1 MHSKKLGAFIILL
14 LTLISCSSDLVN
26 PEIED
31 PQLQDVCLQ
40 DFIAHDI
47 KSNKELSKG
56 QIVSLSSS
64 KENFRQPNLGSE
76 QTEGVIVQDF
86 MWKAM
91 NLWYYWQ
98 SEVFNLNDNIINN
111 NETYIEYLK
120 ANPDPETFIER
131 LLFKEDR
138 FTFYSDDYT
147 ELTNTLAG
155 ITKSNG
161 LEFGLIL
168 VEEGSDQV
176 LMYTRYTIKGSDAER
191 KGLQRGDLFNRVNG
205 TLLTITNYADL
216 LFSNSDSYTL
226 GKTEYVN
233 GNFINI
239 NEEISLTKEVNLAEH
254 PIYLNSI
261 YRIGDKTI
269 GYIMYNAFISGYDND
284 MMSVFDCFQIN
295 GVNELILDLRYN
307 SGGSTASARK
317 IASRIFNASPGTV
330 FAKQDWN
337 SKWNAAFGSSVVDTF
352 DTIKGIGL
360 SRVFIL
366 TETTSASA
374 SELLINGLD
383 PHMQVIQIGDTTRG
397 KNEFSITLVD
407 DPQSPNFPYLYRAER
422 VSQINSENSW
432 ALQPLVGRYENSVG
446 FSEYTT
452 GLVPDIYQ
460 SESVLNMGTLGSL
473 TEPLLA
479 KAIEQI
485 TGVISTGR
493 EPYFDDLTGTPI
505 EFKRPLMDAT
515 PQTNN

>member
-1 MHSKKLGAFIILL
+1 MHSKKLGAFFIVLVTLL
-14 LTLISCSSDLVN
+14 SCSSDPIN
-26 PEIED
+26 PDIED
-31 PQLQDVCLQ
+31 PQIQDVS
-40 DFIAHDI
+40 I
-47 KSNKELSKG
+47 
-56 QIVSLSSS
+56 
-64 KENFRQPNLGSE
+64 
-76 QTEGVIVQDF
+76 QDF
-86 MWKAM
+86 MWRAM

-98 SEVFNLNDNIINN
+98 SEVPNLADSKRQNTL
-111 NETYIEYLK
+111 TYLEYLQE
-120 ANPDPETFIER
+120 NPDPKTFIES
-131 LLFKEDR
+131 LLFEEDR
-138 FTFYSDDYT
+138 FTFYADDYT

-161 LEFGLIL
+161 LEFGLVL
-168 VEEGSDQV
+168 VAEGSDEV

-191 KGLQRGDLFNRVNG
+191 KGVQRGDLFNRVNG
-205 TLLTITNYADL
+205 TLLTTTNYADL
-216 LFSNSDSYTL
+216 LFSEADTYTL
-226 GKTEYVN
+226 GKTALVD
-233 GNFINI
+233 GNFISL
-239 NEEISLTKEVNLAEH
+239 NEEISLTKEANLAEH
-254 PIYLNSI
+254 PIYLDTI
-261 YRIGDKTI
+261 YQIEDKKI
-269 GYIMYNAFISGYDND
+269 GYLMYNAFIGSYDTEVMN
-284 MMSVFDCFQIN
+284 VFDRFQSN
-295 GVNELILDLRYN
+295 GVDELIVDLRYN

-352 DTIKGIGL
+352 DPIKGIGL

-407 DPQSPNFPYLYRAER
+407 DPQSPDFPYLYRAER

>member
-14 LTLISCSSDLVN
+14 LTLLSCSSDPIN
-26 PEIED
+26 PDIED
-31 PQLQDVCLQ
+31 PQIQDVS
-40 DFIAHDI
+40 I
-47 KSNKELSKG
+47 
-56 QIVSLSSS
+56 
-64 KENFRQPNLGSE
+64 
-76 QTEGVIVQDF
+76 QDF
-86 MWKAM
+86 MWRAM

-98 SEVFNLNDNIINN
+98 SEVPNLADSKRQNTL
-111 NETYIEYLK
+111 TYLEYLQE
-120 ANPDPETFIER
+120 NPDPKTFIES
-131 LLFKEDR
+131 LLFEEDR
-138 FTFYSDDYT
+138 FTFYADDYT

-161 LEFGLIL
+161 LEFGLVL
-168 VEEGSDQV
+168 VAEGSDEV

-191 KGLQRGDLFNRVNG
+191 KGVQRGDLFNRVNG
-205 TLLTITNYADL
+205 TLLTTTNYADL
-216 LFSNSDSYTL
+216 LFSEADTYTL
-226 GKTEYVN
+226 GKTALVD
-233 GNFINI
+233 GNFISL
-239 NEEISLTKEVNLAEH
+239 NEEISLTKEANLAEH
-254 PIYLNSI
+254 PIYLDTI
-261 YRIGDKTI
+261 YQIEDKKI
-269 GYIMYNAFISGYDND
+269 GYLMYNAFIGSYDTEVMN
-284 MMSVFDCFQIN
+284 VFDRFQSN
-295 GVNELILDLRYN
+295 GVDELIVDLRYN

-352 DTIKGIGL
+352 DPIKGIGL

-407 DPQSPNFPYLYRAER
+407 DPQSPDFPYLYRAER

-493 EPYFDDLTGTPI
+493 EPYFEDLTGTPI
-505 EFKRPLMDAT
+505 EFKRPLMDAS

>member
-1 MHSKKLGAFIILL
+1 MDSKKLGAFIILL
-14 LTLISCSSDLVN
+14 LTLISCSSDPVN
-26 PEIED
+26 SEIED
-31 PQLQDVCLQ
+31 PQIQD
-40 DFIAHDI
+40 ISI
-47 KSNKELSKG
+47 
-56 QIVSLSSS
+56 
-64 KENFRQPNLGSE
+64 
-76 QTEGVIVQDF
+76 QDF
-86 MWKAM
+86 MWRAM

-98 SEVFNLNDNIINN
+98 SEVPNLADSKRQNTL
-111 NETYIEYLK
+111 TYLEYLK
-120 ANPDPETFIER
+120 ENPDPEAFIES
-131 LLFKEDR
+131 LLFEQDR

-161 LEFGLIL
+161 LEFGLVL
-168 VEEGSDQV
+168 VAEGSDEV
-176 LMYTRYTIKGSDAER
+176 LMYTRYTIKDSDAEL
-191 KGLQRGDLFNRVNG
+191 KGVQRGDLFNRVNG
-205 TLLTITNYADL
+205 TVLTTANYVDL
-216 LFSNSDSYTL
+216 LFSEADTYTI
-226 GKTEYVN
+226 GKTALVD
-233 GNFINI
+233 GNFISL
-239 NEEISLTKEVNLAEH
+239 NEEISLTKEANLAEH
-254 PIYLNSI
+254 PIYLDTI
-261 YRIGDKTI
+261 YQIEDKKI
-269 GYIMYNAFISGYDND
+269 GYLMYNAFIGSYDTEVMN
-284 MMSVFDCFQIN
+284 VFDRFQSN
-295 GVNELILDLRYN
+295 GVDELIVDLRYN

-317 IASRIFNASPGTV
+317 IASRIYNAEPGTV

-337 SKWNAAFGSSVVDTF
+337 SKWNARFGSAVVDTF
-352 DTIKGIGL
+352 DPIKGIGL

-407 DPQSPNFPYLYRAER
+407 DQQSPNFPYLYRAER
-422 VSQINSENSW
+422 VSQINPENSW
-432 ALQPLVGRYENSVG
+432 AIQPLVGRYENSVG

-452 GLVPDIYQ
+452 GLVPDISQ

-505 EFKRPLMDAT
+505 EFKRPLMDAS
-515 PQTNN
+515 PQTTNE